1 MTEIDGYC
9 EGELIRVCLGLV
21 EELMY
26 LCHNNSVFIILGK
39 PGKAKY
45 V

>member
-21 EELMY
+21 ELMY
-26 LCHNNSVFIILGK
+26 LSHNNSVFIILGK
-39 PGKAKY
+39 LGNAKY